1 MEYEKDPDLEVDPL
15 TVIKIV
21 EQCLQLALW
30 AYQHKEEI
38 KAMVRS
44 GWRNAKAIINYLK
57 QKYGH

>member
-21 EQCLQLALW
+21 EQCLKLALW

-38 KAMVRS
+38 KAMVR
-44 GWRNAKAIINYLK
+44 
-57 QKYGH
+57 

>member
-15 TVIKIV
+15 TVVKIV

-44 GWRNAKAIINYLK
+44 GWTNAKAIINYLK